1 MKFSLEFSVLLNNQ
15 LERNGILRKK
25 NIRDDSFCIFSE
37 EEISKITRLE
47 IIGLNNIEE
56 IIKLSNLHSLKVYS
70 VPYTNVMSGVSLID
84 NPMINNITDFGP
96 IEMLQNLEELI
107 IANDINIHKLDITNL
122 KKLKRLELSN
132 NPELETLEGL
142 DELPNLQYICMYG
155 NNITNDFDI
164 KKYIDNTL
172 PATRNV
178 LDMSLYIS
186 LVKKYPYLAKQLAD
200 WDIVGKSNVK
210 FAEKSGFYDF
220 VISDAQNLNRMYFE
234 LDDLF
239 KGNNLYNKSDL
250 DKINFVY
257 NYVVNNIEFAK
268 EDLKQ
273 RYQLVNELRKNH
285 NVVPEY
291 YHKQLAS
298 LHGGYN
304 AYYFKK
310 SNCEGGTNLMSF
322 MFNMLGVSN
331 FNVHC
336 RDLRYPDIGSTN
348 HSLIRILYKD
358 TWLYCDAFF
367 ELGNAH
373 KYFMI
378 EYDDITKTH
387 GLNAYEE
394 KKCIKERENVRTN
407 YR

>member
-1 MKFSLEFSVLLNNQ
+1 MKFSLEFSVLLDSQ
-15 LERNGILRKK
+15 LERKDIFREK
-25 NIRDDSFCIFSE
+25 NILDESFCIFSM
-37 EEISKITRLE
+37 EEINEITSLE
-47 IIGLNNIEE
+47 INGLSNIEE
-56 IIKLSNLHSLKVYS
+56 IIKLPNLHSLKIYS
-70 VPYTNVMSGVSLID
+70 APYTNVMSGVSLTD
-84 NPMINNITDFGP
+84 NPIINNIVDFQP

-107 IANDINIHKLDITNL
+107 ISNDINIHRLNVKNLKNL
-122 KKLKRLELSN
+122 KKIVLSN
-132 NPELETLEGL
+132 NPELDTLEGL
-142 DELPNLQYICMYG
+142 DELHNLEYICMYG

-164 KKYIDNTL
+164 KKYISNTL
-172 PATRNV
+172 PAKRNV

-186 LVKKYPYLAKQLAD
+186 LVKKHSYLAKQLAD

-234 LDDLF
+234 LDNLF
-239 KGNNLYNKSDL
+239 KQKDLYNKKDL
-250 DKINFVY
+250 DKINFVF

-268 EDLKQ
+268 DDLKK
-273 RYQLVNELRKNH
+273 RYQLVNEIHKNY

-322 MFNMLGVSN
+322 MFNMLDIPN

-348 HSLIRILYKD
+348 HSLIRILYNGS
-358 TWLYCDAFF
+358 WLYCDAFF
-367 ELGNAH
+367 EIGNAS
-373 KYFMI
+373 KYFMVG
-378 EYDDITKTH
+378 YDDITKTH

-394 KKCIKERENVRTN
+394 KKCSEERENVRKN